1 MDTFFDLM
9 IVVVMALS
17 AAALVSLVLMFLLKN
32 KTAQRVSLFLAA
44 ILGIYIATVGW
55 RINAPGFVGQV
66 IIAVVLGLACLA
78 GAVLSV
84 VKKEDDRLFLVSRIL
99 AASGLVLGFAN
110 AFLV

>member
-1 MDTFFDLM
+1 MFTFFDL
-9 IVVVMALS
+9 IILVVMALA

-32 KTAQRVSLFLAA
+32 KTAQRVCLFLVA

-55 RINAPGFVGQV
+55 RINFPGFDGQ
-66 IIAVVLGLACLA
+66 ITAAVVLGLVCLA
-78 GAVLSV
+78 GVVLSL
-84 VKKEDDRLFLVSRIL
+84 VKKEDERMFLVSRIL